1 MRRLLLAAAALALL
15 GACGTASADGG
26 GPEMRTIEL
35 TVHHS
40 RFTPSSFEVAQG
52 TTVRFVIRN
61 RDPIDHELI
70 VGDAG
75 VHERHENG
83 TEPFHP
89 PRPGEVT
96 VPAGTVAATTYVF
109 DDPGTVVYACHLS
122 GHFAY
127 GMQGAVRVD

>member
-1 MRRLLLAAAALALL
+1 V
-15 GACGTASADGG
+15 
-26 GPEMRTIEL
+26 RTIEL
-35 TVHHS
+35 TMHHS
-40 RFTPSSFEVAQG
+40 RFTPASFEVGAG

-61 RDPIDHELI
+61 DDPIDHELI

-83 TEPFHP
+83 TEPFHR

-96 VPAGTVAATTYVF
+96 VPAGEVAATTYTF
-109 DDPGTVVYACHLS
+109 GDPGTVVYACHLP

-127 GMQGAVRVD
+127 GMRGDAVVREVSSRR